1 MSVPDLDSGPI
12 LCVVSFRCSITN
24 FQNVFI
30 VCEDRGGSSLKEK
43 INFPN
48 TLLRALRGGQRQKN
62 SPTWSKRFGCS
73 H

>member
-1 MSVPDLDSGPI
+1 MSVPDLDPSPI

-30 VCEDRGGSSLKEK
+30 VCEDRGGVLKEK
-43 INFPN
+43 FNFPN
-48 TLLRALRGGQRQKN
+48 TLLRALRGRQRQKN
-62 SPTWSKRFGCS
+62 SQTWSKRFGCS